1 MTEPGKIPQ
10 KASRTFSK
18 NQRVRKRLDFQR
30 IFESGK
36 ITRGNWFSVRSLREE
51 GSGLARLGLVISSK
65 VEPTAVKRNL
75 WKRRVREVFRQEAPR
90 IKKSHLILVQARTN
104 SRLPKKKEIEKE
116 FEDHLL
122 RHELIAAQGR

>member
-1 MTEPGKIPQ
+1 M
-10 KASRTFSK
+10 
-18 NQRVRKRLDFQR
+18 
-30 IFESGK
+30 
-36 ITRGNWFSVRSLREE
+36 RSLREE
-51 GSGLARLGLVISSK
+51 GTGPARLGLVISSK

-122 RHELIAAQGR
+122 RQELIAAQGR